1 MIQQHQFWK
10 FRDDEISMKEFY
22 ELSSTDREE
31 YLLIVI
37 GLKPEERSS
46 MDIILLNKYKIKP
59 DIKNF
64 LQL

>member
-22 ELSSTDREE
+22 KLSSTDREE

-64 LQL
+64 LEL